1 MQDYPVDFWDPI
13 AVVWLQILLAKQYT
27 SNRQSS

>member
-13 AVVWLQILLAKQYT
+13 AVVWLQILLAKP
-27 SNRQSS
+27 